1 MNPRDTEA
9 MSSLALYYAKKGN
22 AAIAQQYIKRAR
34 AVNTKSVDL
43 IYYQGVIET
52 LAGNDSDAIKTLAE
66 AFKEGYPVDQAQ
78 TDPDLA
84 RLLSHPEFAQ
94 LLKTKSAQ

>member
-1 MNPRDTEA
+1 
-9 MSSLALYYAKKGN
+9 
-22 AAIAQQYIKRAR
+22 
-34 AVNTKSVDL
+34 
-43 IYYQGVIET
+43 VIET
-52 LAGNDSDAIKTLAE
+52 LAGKDNDAIKTLAE